1 MPNNALQEALSK
13 RFRRL
18 LSGDPDGIPP
28 WLEVIA
34 AGDEPGLYLPSDA
47 PWVVHAD
54 FGTLVGGIRA
64 LLMQALHP
72 GSLTGV
78 ANHSRYE
85 QDALGRLAGTI
96 RWLTVTTFGSHTAV
110 ANESGRVNRMHT
122 RVTGEYQTAGGEQRP
137 YRAADPDL
145 LLWVHI
151 AFMDSFLRCHQMYA
165 WREIPG
171 GADSYIALWSKS
183 VEPLG
188 LSSAPMNELELL
200 AEIERQKPLLIAT
213 EKTLDVVKFI
223 RYPPLPAMAKPTY
236 RLLFEAAVLSLPI
249 EFRTMLGLRAKPRW
263 LIQPLTRGVLR
274 FIRLAIGPESPI
286 EDGAIDRLK
295 RIGVLPKD

>member
-1 MPNNALQEALSK
+1 LPNNALQEALSK

-18 LSGDPDGIPP
+18 LSGDPDGVPP

-34 AGDEPGLYLPSDA
+34 AGDEPGLYLPTDA

-137 YRAADPDL
+137 YKAADPDL

-151 AFMDSFLRCHQMYA
+151 AFMDSFLRCHQMFA

-188 LSSAPMNELELL
+188 LSTAPMNELELL

-223 RYPPLPAMAKPTY
+223 RYPPLPRLARPTY

-249 EFRTMLGLRAKPRW
+249 EFRSMLGLKAKPRW
-263 LIQPLTRGVLR
+263 LIQPVTRGVLR

-295 RIGVLPKD
+295 RIGVLPKH

>member
-1 MPNNALQEALSK
+1 
-13 RFRRL
+13 
-18 LSGDPDGIPP
+18 
-28 WLEVIA
+28 
-34 AGDEPGLYLPSDA
+34 
-47 PWVVHAD
+47 
-54 FGTLVGGIRA
+54 
-64 LLMQALHP
+64 
-72 GSLTGV
+72 
-78 ANHSRYE
+78 
-85 QDALGRLAGTI
+85 
-96 RWLTVTTFGSHTAV
+96 
-110 ANESGRVNRMHT
+110 MHT

-137 YRAADPDL
+137 YKAADPDL

-151 AFMDSFLRCHQMYA
+151 AFMDSFLRCHQMFA

-223 RYPPLPAMAKPTY
+223 RYPPLPRLARPTY

-249 EFRTMLGLRAKPRW
+249 EFRSMLGLKAKPRW
-263 LIQPLTRGVLR
+263 LIQPVTRGVLR

-295 RIGVLPKD
+295 RIGVLPKH